1 MGESPY
7 TVLYDG
13 NCRMCGRIAGVLR
26 DWGGEMLVVTPSAD
40 PDMESLQLIAPD
52 GEIREGAAATEH
64 LLTILPRGRII
75 AWIFHV
81 PFVRGIADRLYR
93 WIARN
98 RYRLG
103 CGEHCSYRGKQTSD
117 T

>member
-1 MGESPY
+1 MASY

-13 NCRMCGRIAGVLR
+13 NCRICGRIAGVLR
-26 DWGGEMLVVTPSAD
+26 DWGRDLLLVTPSQD
-40 PDMESLQLIAPD
+40 PNMESLQLIGPE
-52 GEIREGAAATEH
+52 GRVWEGAAATEQ
-64 LLTILPRGRII
+64 LLTILPRGKLI

-81 PFVRGIADRLYR
+81 PFVRGIADRVYR

-103 CGEHCSYRGKQTSD
+103 CGEHCSYRGQNTAG